1 MQHDLELQVAISL
14 LFGSPLPEK
23 RPNTYRLITLLQH
36 NRIPLAVLPQ
46 SAALETLLRDHAF
59 AQFWEGERKRYEQAL
74 AAYTQVYDAWKQEGI
89 QAVLIKSPGYFPY
102 TSDNVDV
109 LVSHDQKEK
118 ATKILQNLGYIE
130 LPHVREPHKQLF
142 RKMRRPYMGFP
153 IHLHTGVAWINS
165 FFTDVEIIDSCQD
178 PQDGSAIVYPSAE
191 HILMITTAHWLYE
204 DKELKLRDL
213 YHTHLALSNGIDWK
227 YVWEM
232 GVLRGWHSELTFGL
246 LLCKLVGEQ
255 FNINAFNEQLPGL
268 SEDDLPRWLSLYF
281 RRLAQRQL
289 VFPLKLSKIFC
300 KGLHF
305 RKTIKDPSLATGR
318 KLKELHS
325 LIRFAIKVKI
335 HPLRRGK
342 CFVVALSGPDG
353 AGKTTM
359 AHNLQD
365 LLDTF
370 AFPTKYHWLRLGSS
384 MALEVIKKPLGL
396 WTRDTSGNLDT
407 YPYKEPKKMG
417 YKRFLERHPR
427 VRVIWG
433 YVLAC
438 DFLLRLWLRMLWVK
452 LIGGIHIFDRYA
464 VDAAVDLASTYK
476 FKSAHWII
484 KLSPKANLGVFLW
497 VDQNEALKRSTTP
510 ASSDR
515 WEESLRLY
523 ELHQEYFHMRLSGRE
538 DPGCLL
544 EQVAQPILRE
554 YLNQL

>member
-232 GVLRGWHSELTFGL
+232 GVLRGWHSELKFGL
-246 LLCKLVGEQ
+246 LLCKLVEEQ
-255 FNINAFNEQLPGL
+255 FNINAFNEQLPEL

-289 VFPLKLSKIFC
+289 VLPLKLSKVFC

-305 RKTIKDPSLATGR
+305 GKTIKDPSLATGR

-325 LIRFAIKVKI
+325 LIRFALKVKI

-359 AHNLQD
+359 AHNLQG
-365 LLDTF
+365 LLKNTF
-370 AFPTKYHWLRLGSS
+370 ALRTRYHWLRLGSS
-384 MALEVIKKPLGL
+384 KGLEIFKGL
-396 WTRDTSGNLDT
+396 LRLWGRDTSSSGSSAGST
-407 YPYKEPKKMG
+407 SYKH
-417 YKRFLERHPR
+417 FLERHPR
-427 VRVIWG
+427 LRALWG

-438 DFLLRLWLRMLWVK
+438 DFLLQLWLRMPWAK

-523 ELHQEYFHMRLSGRE
+523 ELYQEYFHMRLSGRE